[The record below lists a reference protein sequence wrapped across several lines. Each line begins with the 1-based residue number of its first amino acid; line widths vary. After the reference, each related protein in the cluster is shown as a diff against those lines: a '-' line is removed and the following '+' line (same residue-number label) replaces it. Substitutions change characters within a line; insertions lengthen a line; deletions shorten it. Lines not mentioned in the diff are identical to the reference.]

1 MRARYNNIFKK
12 LKEIG
17 QNLKRNIK
25 VYQFV
30 LKDPRTPRFAKFLL
44 WLAVGYALLPFDI
57 IPDFIPVIGHLDDAI
72 IIPLLV
78 ILSLRI
84 IPKEIIEECR
94 QKVEY

>member
-1 MRARYNNIFKK
+1 MFKK

-30 LKDPRTPRFAKFLL
+30 LKDPRTPRLAKFLL

-57 IPDFIPVIGHLDDAI
+57 IPDFIPLIGHLDDAI

-78 ILSLRI
+78 ILALRI